1 MGRKDS
7 TLRPRVRPGSCV
19 EIDSRVRKMQP
30 FRWRTEFD
38 RPIYFVELRD
48 GYACSWCDLLDD
60 QLLLLPHP
68 LSPCS
73 VRKFKYGTDAEIVG
87 QVTAVAMRLS
97 DAIDSAPDGN
107 ATLPRRV

>member
-1 MGRKDS
+1 MLPSGAF
-7 TLRPRVRPGSCV
+7 VQ
-19 EIDSRVRKMQP
+19 IDSRVGYMQP
-30 FRWRTEFD
+30 CRWRMEFV
-38 RPIYFVELRD
+38 RPLYFVELRD

-87 QVTAVAMRLS
+87 QVTAVAMKLS
-97 DAIDSAPDGN
+97 DATDSAPDGN
-107 ATLPRRV
+107 ARLPRRV